1 MTGRGS
7 PPCRREASQAR
18 LSPFPLGQV
27 YQSARREDCWW
38 NAVQLGAEQRM
49 VRAGPLLDR
58 NHKAFA
64 QELRQSLAP
73 IVPDGCRLL
82 PDVAHQRRKVGFQS
96 VAAPPPEFFQE
107 VACPIRAI
115 YLQAVAEDGARG
127 IRSERLDQAVADGLE
142 IILHRDAIVVV

>member
-7 PPCRREASQAR
+7 PARRREASPAR

-58 NHKAFA
+58 NDKAFVE
-64 QELRQSLAP
+64 QFGQSLAP
-73 IVPDGCRLL
+73 VVPDRSGLL
-82 PDVAHQRRKVGFQS
+82 PDVAHQRQKVGFES
-96 VAAPPPEFFQE
+96 VAAPSSEFFQK
-107 VACPIRAI
+107 VACPIRAVH
-115 YLQAVAEDGARG
+115 LQTVAEDGARG
-127 IRSERLDQAVADGLE
+127 ARPERLDQAV
-142 IILHRDAIVVV
+142 